1 MIQSPFHHIEK
12 ISTYCFEG
20 GFMYTYT
27 WYQWLAFFYLYC
39 FFGWIF
45 ESTYVSLKKKRF
57 VNRGFL
63 RLPMLPLYGSGAV
76 MMLWVSLPV
85 HDNLLLV

>member
-1 MIQSPFHHIEK
+1 
-12 ISTYCFEG
+12 
-20 GFMYTYT
+20 MYTYT

-63 RLPMLPLYGSGAV
+63 RLPMLPALRFRRCDDALGLSAGA
-76 MMLWVSLPV
+76 
-85 HDNLLLV
+85 